1 MAMSLEEH
9 LQSLNL
15 TDNSKTKKSTQTT
28 YRYHINAT
36 EHYTAVQMNDEILEV
51 KGPHAGTK
59 YPSLDKWMESI
70 GVQKDQLEITEE
82 KKSKRKINEKKSSDT
97 TTATA
102 PSATA
107 PSATAT
113 SATAPSATATSATAT
128 SATATSATAT
138 SEATPSEATPSAADA
153 TAATAASA
161 ETKAKKTKVE
171 KLKMDIPT
179 KRSPIISTRWARHVY
194 EMMVE
199 ANVTITDEII
209 HAYNNLVKC
218 LKKYPQLS
226 TSTPPKSERYKVGIE
241 LKLIEHYIDG
251 IFLHFQHTTP
261 YDTRK
266 IISEEIMQ
274 TYLPLYESIKDIV
287 VPFMKNK
294 FQYTNAVRLL
304 EKNKTQMILLHD
316 SAEELIKKHEQTLAS
331 TYRRIEDTR
340 REIKKLE
347 EIVTKHSM

>member
-9 LQSLNL
+9 MQSLNL

-82 KKSKRKINEKKSSDT
+82 KKSKRKMNEKKSSDT
-97 TTATA
+97 TTAT
-102 PSATA
+102 S
-107 PSATAT
+107 
-113 SATAPSATATSATAT
+113 
-128 SATATSATAT
+128 T
-138 SEATPSEATPSAADA
+138 SEATIDA
-153 TAATAASA
+153 TDAAAAVASA
-161 ETKAKKTKVE
+161 ETKAKKAKVE

-179 KRSPIISTRWARHVY
+179 KRSPIMSTRWARHVY

-209 HAYNNLVKC
+209 HAYNKLVKC

-226 TSTPPKSERYKVGIE
+226 TSTPMKSERYKVGIE
-241 LKLIEHYIDG
+241 LKLVEHYIDG
-251 IFLHFQHTTP
+251 IFLHFEHTTP

-287 VPFMKNK
+287 VPFMRNK

-304 EKNKTQMILLHD
+304 EKNKTQMISLHD
-316 SAEELIKKHEQTLAS
+316 YAEELIKKHEQTLTV
-331 TYRRIEDTR
+331 TYRNIEEKR
-340 REIKKLE
+340 REIKRLE

>member
-9 LQSLNL
+9 MQSLNL
-15 TDNSKTKKSTQTT
+15 TITSKTKKSTQTT
-28 YRYHINAT
+28 YRYHVNT
-36 EHYTAVQMNDEILEV
+36 EEHYTAVQLDDEILEV

-59 YPSLDKWMESI
+59 YASLDKWMESI
-70 GVQKDQLEITEE
+70 GVREDQLEITEE
-82 KKSKRKINEKKSSDT
+82 KKSKRKMNEKKSSDT
-97 TTATA
+97 T
-102 PSATA
+102 SAM
-107 PSATAT
+107 AT
-113 SATAPSATATSATAT
+113 SATTTSATD
-128 SATATSATAT
+128 
-138 SEATPSEATPSAADA
+138 AA
-153 TAATAASA
+153 AAVASA
-161 ETKAKKTKVE
+161 ETKAKKAKVE

-179 KRSPIISTRWARHVY
+179 KRSPIMSTRWARHVY

-209 HAYNNLVKC
+209 HAYNKLVKC

-226 TSTPPKSERYKVGIE
+226 TSTPMKSERYKVGIE
-241 LKLIEHYIDG
+241 LKLVEHYIDG
-251 IFLHFQHTTP
+251 IFLHFEHTTP

-287 VPFMKNK
+287 VPFMRNK

-304 EKNKTQMILLHD
+304 ERNKTQMISLHD
-316 SAEELIKKHEQTLAS
+316 YAEELIKKHEQTLAS

>member
-9 LQSLNL
+9 MQSLTL
-15 TDNSKTKKSTQTT
+15 TSNSKTKKSTQTT
-28 YRYHINAT
+28 YRYHINAM
-36 EHYTAVQMNDEILEV
+36 EHYTAVQLNDEILEV
-51 KGPHAGTK
+51 KGPHGGTK

-82 KKSKRKINEKKSSDT
+82 KKSKRKMNEKKSPDT
-97 TTATA
+97 TD
-102 PSATA
+102 
-107 PSATAT
+107 ATAT
-113 SATAPSATATSATAT
+113 SATTTSEAMTSEAMTSAT
-128 SATATSATAT
+128 
-138 SEATPSEATPSAADA
+138 SAADA
-153 TAATAASA
+153 AAAAP
-161 ETKAKKTKVE
+161 TKAKKAKVE
-171 KLKMDIPT
+171 KLKLDIPT
-179 KRSPIISTRWARHVY
+179 KRALITSTRWMRHVY

-199 ANVTITDEII
+199 ANVNITDEII
-209 HAYNNLVKC
+209 HAYNKLVKC

-287 VPFMKNK
+287 VPFMRNK

-304 EKNKTQMILLHD
+304 EKNKTQMISLHD
-316 SAEELIKKHEQTLAS
+316 YAEELIKKHEQTLTL
-331 TYRRIEDTR
+331 TYRHIEDKR
-340 REIKKLE
+340 REIKRLE

>member
-9 LQSLNL
+9 MQLLNL
-15 TDNSKTKKSTQTT
+15 TITSKTKKSTQTT
-28 YRYHINAT
+28 YRYHVNT
-36 EHYTAVQMNDEILEV
+36 EEHYTAVQLDDEILEV

-70 GVQKDQLEITEE
+70 GVQKEQLEITEE
-82 KKSKRKINEKKSSDT
+82 KKSKRKMNEKKSSDT
-97 TTATA
+97 TATA
-102 PSATA
+102 LSEAT
-107 PSATAT
+107 T
-113 SATAPSATATSATAT
+113 SAT
-128 SATATSATAT
+128 
-138 SEATPSEATPSAADA
+138 D
-153 TAATAASA
+153 TAAAVASA

-171 KLKMDIPT
+171 KLKMDVPA
-179 KRSPIISTRWARHVY
+179 KRAPIMSTRWARHVY

-209 HAYNNLVKC
+209 HAYNKLVKC

-226 TSTPPKSERYKVGIE
+226 TSTPMKSERYKVGIE
-241 LKLIEHYIDG
+241 LKLVEHYIDG
-251 IFLHFQHTTP
+251 IFLHFEHTTP

-287 VPFMKNK
+287 VPFMRNK

-304 EKNKTQMILLHD
+304 ERNKTQMISLHD
-316 SAEELIKKHEQTLAS
+316 YAEELIKKHEQTLAS
-331 TYRRIEDTR
+331 TYRNIEDKR
-340 REIKKLE
+340 REIKRLE

>member
-1 MAMSLEEH
+1 MSLEEH
-9 LQSLNL
+9 MQSLTL
-15 TDNSKTKKSTQTT
+15 TSDSKTKKSTQTT

-51 KGPHAGTK
+51 KGPHGGTK

-82 KKSKRKINEKKSSDT
+82 KKSKRKMNEKKSPDT
-97 TTATA
+97 TD
-102 PSATA
+102 
-107 PSATAT
+107 
-113 SATAPSATATSATAT
+113 
-128 SATATSATAT
+128 ATAT
-138 SEATPSEATPSAADA
+138 SEATTSEATTSEATTITTSATDA
-153 TAATAASA
+153 AAAAP
-161 ETKAKKTKVE
+161 TKAKKAKVE
-171 KLKMDIPT
+171 KLKLDIPT
-179 KRSPIISTRWARHVY
+179 KRALITSTRWMRHVY

-199 ANVTITDEII
+199 ANVNITDEII
-209 HAYNNLVKC
+209 HAYNKLVKC

-241 LKLIEHYIDG
+241 LKLNEHYIDG

-287 VPFMKNK
+287 VPFMRNK

-304 EKNKTQMILLHD
+304 EKNKTQMISLHD
-316 SAEELIKKHEQTLAS
+316 YAEELIKKHEQTLTL
-331 TYRRIEDTR
+331 TYRHIEDKR
-340 REIKKLE
+340 REIKRLE

>member
-9 LQSLNL
+9 MQLLNL
-15 TDNSKTKKSTQTT
+15 TITSKTKKSTQTT
-28 YRYHINAT
+28 YRYHVNT
-36 EHYTAVQMNDEILEV
+36 EEHYTAVQLDDEILEV

-70 GVQKDQLEITEE
+70 GVQKEQLEITEE
-82 KKSKRKINEKKSSDT
+82 KKSKRKMNEKKSPDT

-102 PSATA
+102 T
-107 PSATAT
+107 T
-113 SATAPSATATSATAT
+113 
-128 SATATSATAT
+128 
-138 SEATPSEATPSAADA
+138 EAIIDAADA
-153 TAATAASA
+153 AAAVASVASA
-161 ETKAKKTKVE
+161 ETKAKKTKVD
-171 KLKMDIPT
+171 KLKMDVPA
-179 KRSPIISTRWARHVY
+179 KRAPIMSTRWARHVY

-209 HAYNNLVKC
+209 HAYNKLVKC

-226 TSTPPKSERYKVGIE
+226 TSTPMKSERYKVGIE
-241 LKLIEHYIDG
+241 LKLVEHYIDG
-251 IFLHFQHTTP
+251 IFLHFEHTTP

-287 VPFMKNK
+287 VPFMRNK

-304 EKNKTQMILLHD
+304 ERNKTQMISLHD
-316 SAEELIKKHEQTLAS
+316 YAEELIKKHEQTLAS
-331 TYRRIEDTR
+331 TYRNIEDKR
-340 REIKKLE
+340 REIKRLE
-347 EIVTKHSM
+347 EIVTKYSM

>member
-9 LQSLNL
+9 MQSLNL
-15 TDNSKTKKSTQTT
+15 TITSKTNKSTQTT
-28 YRYHINAT
+28 YRYHVNT
-36 EHYTAVQMNDEILEV
+36 EEHYTAVQLDDEILEV

-70 GVQKDQLEITEE
+70 GVQKEQLEITEE
-82 KKSKRKINEKKSSDT
+82 KKSKRKMNEKKSPD

-102 PSATA
+102 LSEAT
-107 PSATAT
+107 T
-113 SATAPSATATSATAT
+113 SATD
-128 SATATSATAT
+128 
-138 SEATPSEATPSAADA
+138 AA
-153 TAATAASA
+153 AAVASA

-171 KLKMDIPT
+171 KLKMDVPA
-179 KRSPIISTRWARHVY
+179 KRAPIMSTRWARHVY

-209 HAYNNLVKC
+209 HAYNKLVKC

-226 TSTPPKSERYKVGIE
+226 TSTPMKSERYKVGIE
-241 LKLIEHYIDG
+241 LKLVEHYIDG
-251 IFLHFQHTTP
+251 IFLHFEHTTP

-287 VPFMKNK
+287 VPFMRNK

-304 EKNKTQMILLHD
+304 ERNKTQMISLHD
-316 SAEELIKKHEQTLAS
+316 YAEELIKKHEQTLAS
-331 TYRRIEDTR
+331 TYRNIEDKR
-340 REIKKLE
+340 REIKRLE
-347 EIVTKHSM
+347 EIVTKYSM

>member
-9 LQSLNL
+9 MQSLNL
-15 TDNSKTKKSTQTT
+15 TITSKTNKSTQTT
-28 YRYHINAT
+28 YRYHVNT
-36 EHYTAVQMNDEILEV
+36 EEHYTAVQLDDEILEV

-70 GVQKDQLEITEE
+70 GVQKEQLEITEE
-82 KKSKRKINEKKSSDT
+82 KKSKRKMNEKKSSDT
-97 TTATA
+97 T
-102 PSATA
+102 
-107 PSATAT
+107 ATAT
-113 SATAPSATATSATAT
+113 TTDTTT
-128 SATATSATAT
+128 TD
-138 SEATPSEATPSAADA
+138 AA
-153 TAATAASA
+153 AAVASA

-171 KLKMDIPT
+171 KLKMDVPA
-179 KRSPIISTRWARHVY
+179 KRAPIMSTRWARHVY

-209 HAYNNLVKC
+209 HAYNKLVKC

-226 TSTPPKSERYKVGIE
+226 TSTPMKSERYKVGIE
-241 LKLIEHYIDG
+241 LKLVEHYIDG
-251 IFLHFQHTTP
+251 IFLHFEHTTP

-287 VPFMKNK
+287 VPFMRNK

-304 EKNKTQMILLHD
+304 ERNKTQMISLHD
-316 SAEELIKKHEQTLAS
+316 YAEELIKKHEQTLAS
-331 TYRRIEDTR
+331 TYRNIEDKR
-340 REIKKLE
+340 REIKRLE
-347 EIVTKHSM
+347 EIVTKYSM

>member
-9 LQSLNL
+9 MQLLNL
-15 TDNSKTKKSTQTT
+15 TITSKINKSTQTT
-28 YRYHINAT
+28 YRYHVNAA
-36 EHYTAVQMNDEILEV
+36 EHYTAVQLDDEILEV

-82 KKSKRKINEKKSSDT
+82 KKSKRKMNEKKSPD

-102 PSATA
+102 TTTDAAAAVAT
-107 PSATAT
+107 
-113 SATAPSATATSATAT
+113 
-128 SATATSATAT
+128 
-138 SEATPSEATPSAADA
+138 
-153 TAATAASA
+153 A

-171 KLKMDIPT
+171 KLKMDIPA
-179 KRSPIISTRWARHVY
+179 KRAPIMSTRWARHVY

-209 HAYNNLVKC
+209 HAYNKLVKC

-226 TSTPPKSERYKVGIE
+226 TSTPMKSERYKVGIE
-241 LKLIEHYIDG
+241 LKLVEHYIDG
-251 IFLHFQHTTP
+251 IFLHFEHTTP

-287 VPFMKNK
+287 VPFMRNK

-304 EKNKTQMILLHD
+304 ERNKTQMISLHD
-316 SAEELIKKHEQTLAS
+316 YAEELIKKHEQTLAS
-331 TYRRIEDTR
+331 TYRNIEDKR

>member
-9 LQSLNL
+9 MQSLNL
-15 TDNSKTKKSTQTT
+15 TITSKTKKSTQTT
-28 YRYHINAT
+28 YRYHVNT
-36 EHYTAVQMNDEILEV
+36 EEHYTAAQLDDEILEV

-70 GVQKDQLEITEE
+70 GVQKEQLEITEE
-82 KKSKRKINEKKSSDT
+82 KKSKRKMNEKKSPDT
-97 TTATA
+97 TDAT
-102 PSATA
+102 T
-107 PSATAT
+107 T
-113 SATAPSATATSATAT
+113 SATT
-128 SATATSATAT
+128 T
-138 SEATPSEATPSAADA
+138 SEVITDAA
-153 TAATAASA
+153 AAVASA

-171 KLKMDIPT
+171 KLKMDIPA
-179 KRSPIISTRWARHVY
+179 KRAPIMSTRWARHVY

-209 HAYNNLVKC
+209 HAYNKLVKC

-226 TSTPPKSERYKVGIE
+226 TSTPMKSERYKVGIE
-241 LKLIEHYIDG
+241 LKLVQHHIDG
-251 IFLHFQHTTP
+251 IFLHFEHTTP

-287 VPFMKNK
+287 VPFMRNK

-304 EKNKTQMILLHD
+304 EKNKTQMISLHD
-316 SAEELIKKHEQTLAS
+316 YAEELIKKHEQTLAS
-331 TYRRIEDTR
+331 TYRNIEDKR

-347 EIVTKHSM
+347 EIVMKHSM

>member
-9 LQSLNL
+9 MQLLNL
-15 TDNSKTKKSTQTT
+15 TITSKTNKSTQTT
-28 YRYHINAT
+28 YRYHVNAA
-36 EHYTAVQMNDEILEV
+36 EHYTAVQLDDEILEV

-70 GVQKDQLEITEE
+70 GVQKEQLEITEE
-82 KKSKRKINEKKSSDT
+82 KKSKRKMNEKKSPD

-102 PSATA
+102 TTTDAAAAVAT
-107 PSATAT
+107 
-113 SATAPSATATSATAT
+113 
-128 SATATSATAT
+128 
-138 SEATPSEATPSAADA
+138 
-153 TAATAASA
+153 A

-171 KLKMDIPT
+171 KLKMDIPA
-179 KRSPIISTRWARHVY
+179 KRAPIMSTRWARHVY

-209 HAYNNLVKC
+209 HAYNKLVKC

-287 VPFMKNK
+287 VPFMRNK

-304 EKNKTQMILLHD
+304 EKNKTQMISLHD
-316 SAEELIKKHEQTLAS
+316 YAEELIKKHEQTLTL
-331 TYRRIEDTR
+331 TYRHIEDKR
-340 REIKKLE
+340 REIKILE
-347 EIVTKHSM
+347 EIVMKHSM

>member
-9 LQSLNL
+9 LQSLTL
-15 TDNSKTKKSTQTT
+15 TSDSKTKKSTQTT
-28 YRYHINAT
+28 YRYHVNT
-36 EHYTAVQMNDEILEV
+36 EEHYTAVQLDDEILEV
-51 KGPHAGTK
+51 KGPHTGTK
-59 YPSLDKWMESI
+59 YASLDKWMESI
-70 GVQKDQLEITEE
+70 GVREDQLEITEE
-82 KKSKRKINEKKSSDT
+82 KKSKRKMNEKKSA
-97 TTATA
+97 ATN
-102 PSATA
+102 
-107 PSATAT
+107 
-113 SATAPSATATSATAT
+113 
-128 SATATSATAT
+128 
-138 SEATPSEATPSAADA
+138 EATVTDAA
-153 TAATAASA
+153 AAAP
-161 ETKAKKTKVE
+161 TKAKKAKVE

-179 KRSPIISTRWARHVY
+179 KRSPIMSTRWARHVY

-218 LKKYPQLS
+218 LKKYKQLS
-226 TSTPPKSERYKVGIE
+226 TSTPMKSERYKVGIE
-241 LKLIEHYIDG
+241 LKLVEHYIDG
-251 IFLHFQHTTP
+251 IFLHFEHTTP

-287 VPFMKNK
+287 VPFMRNK

-304 EKNKTQMILLHD
+304 EKNKTQMISLHD
-316 SAEELIKKHEQTLAS
+316 YAEELIKKHEQTLAS
-331 TYRRIEDTR
+331 TYRNIEDKR

>member
-1 MAMSLEEH
+1 MSLEEH
-9 LQSLNL
+9 MQSLTL
-15 TDNSKTKKSTQTT
+15 TSDSKTKKSTQTT

-82 KKSKRKINEKKSSDT
+82 KKSKRKMNEKKSPDT

-102 PSATA
+102 T
-107 PSATAT
+107 T
-113 SATAPSATATSATAT
+113 
-128 SATATSATAT
+128 T
-138 SEATPSEATPSAADA
+138 SEATETIETSATDAA
-153 TAATAASA
+153 AAAP
-161 ETKAKKTKVE
+161 TKAKKAKIE

-179 KRSPIISTRWARHVY
+179 KRALITSTRWARHVY

-209 HAYNNLVKC
+209 HAYNKLVKC

-226 TSTPPKSERYKVGIE
+226 TSTPMKSERYKVGIE
-241 LKLIEHYIDG
+241 LKLVEHYIDG
-251 IFLHFQHTTP
+251 IFLHFEHTTP

-287 VPFMKNK
+287 VPFMRNK

-304 EKNKTQMILLHD
+304 EKNKTQMISLHD
-316 SAEELIKKHEQTLAS
+316 YAEELIKKHEQTLTL
-331 TYRRIEDTR
+331 TYRHIEDKR

-347 EIVTKHSM
+347 EIVMKHSM

>member
-9 LQSLNL
+9 MQLLNL
-15 TDNSKTKKSTQTT
+15 TITSKTKKSTQTT
-28 YRYHINAT
+28 YRYHVNAA
-36 EHYTAVQMNDEILEV
+36 EHYTAVQLDDEILEV

-70 GVQKDQLEITEE
+70 GVQKEQLEITEE
-82 KKSKRKINEKKSSDT
+82 KKSKRKMNEKKSPDT
-97 TTATA
+97 TDAT
-102 PSATA
+102 T
-107 PSATAT
+107 
-113 SATAPSATATSATAT
+113 
-128 SATATSATAT
+128 T
-138 SEATPSEATPSAADA
+138 SEATIDA
-153 TAATAASA
+153 TDAAAAVASA

-171 KLKMDIPT
+171 KLKMDVPA
-179 KRSPIISTRWARHVY
+179 KRAPIMSTRWARHVY

-209 HAYNNLVKC
+209 HAYNKLVKC

-226 TSTPPKSERYKVGIE
+226 TSTPMKSERYKVGIE
-241 LKLIEHYIDG
+241 LKLVEHYIDG
-251 IFLHFQHTTP
+251 IFLHFEHTTP

-274 TYLPLYESIKDIV
+274 TYLPLYELIKDIV
-287 VPFMKNK
+287 VPFMRNK

-304 EKNKTQMILLHD
+304 ERNKTQMISLHD
-316 SAEELIKKHEQTLAS
+316 YAEELIKKHEQTLAS
-331 TYRRIEDTR
+331 TYRNIEDKR

-347 EIVTKHSM
+347 EIVTKYSM

>member
-9 LQSLNL
+9 MQSLNL
-15 TDNSKTKKSTQTT
+15 TNSKTKKSTQTT
-28 YRYHINAT
+28 YRYHINTT
-36 EHYTAVQMNDEILEV
+36 EHYTAIQVDDEILEV
-51 KGPHAGTK
+51 KGPHAGNK

-82 KKSKRKINEKKSSDT
+82 KKSKRKMNEKKSPDT
-97 TTATA
+97 TD
-102 PSATA
+102 
-107 PSATAT
+107 
-113 SATAPSATATSATAT
+113 ATATSATAT
-128 SATATSATAT
+128 SAATTSATAT
-138 SEATPSEATPSAADA
+138 SETAETTATSEATTSVVDAA
-153 TAATAASA
+153 AAAP
-161 ETKAKKTKVE
+161 TKAKKAKVE
-171 KLKMDIPT
+171 KLKLDIPT
-179 KRSPIISTRWARHVY
+179 KRALITSTRWMRHVY

-199 ANVTITDEII
+199 ANVNITDEII
-209 HAYNNLVKC
+209 HAYNKLVKC

-287 VPFMKNK
+287 VPFMRNK

-304 EKNKTQMILLHD
+304 EKNKTQMISLHD
-316 SAEELIKKHEQTLAS
+316 YAEELIKKHEQTLAS
-331 TYRRIEDTR
+331 TYRNIEDKR

-347 EIVTKHSM
+347 EIVMKHSM

>member
-9 LQSLNL
+9 MQLLNL
-15 TDNSKTKKSTQTT
+15 TITSKTKKSTQTT
-28 YRYHINAT
+28 YRYHVNT
-36 EHYTAVQMNDEILEV
+36 EEHYTAVQLDDEILEV

-70 GVQKDQLEITEE
+70 GVQKEQLEITEE
-82 KKSKRKINEKKSSDT
+82 KKSKRKMNEKKSSDT
-97 TTATA
+97 T
-102 PSATA
+102 
-107 PSATAT
+107 ATAT
-113 SATAPSATATSATAT
+113 TTDTTT
-128 SATATSATAT
+128 TD
-138 SEATPSEATPSAADA
+138 AA
-153 TAATAASA
+153 AAVASA

-171 KLKMDIPT
+171 KLKMDVPA
-179 KRSPIISTRWARHVY
+179 KRAPIMSTRWARHVY

-209 HAYNNLVKC
+209 HAYNKLVKC

-226 TSTPPKSERYKVGIE
+226 TSTPMKSERYKVGIE
-241 LKLIEHYIDG
+241 LKLVEHYIDG
-251 IFLHFQHTTP
+251 IFLHFEHTTP

-287 VPFMKNK
+287 VPFMRNK

-304 EKNKTQMILLHD
+304 ERNKTQMISLHD
-316 SAEELIKKHEQTLAS
+316 YAEELIKKHEQTLAS
-331 TYRRIEDTR
+331 TYRNIEDKR

-347 EIVTKHSM
+347 EIVTKYSM

>member
-9 LQSLNL
+9 MQLLNL
-15 TDNSKTKKSTQTT
+15 TITSKTKKSTQTT

-36 EHYTAVQMNDEILEV
+36 EHYTAVQLDDEILEV

-70 GVQKDQLEITEE
+70 GVQKEQLEITEE
-82 KKSKRKINEKKSSDT
+82 KKSTRKMNEKKSFDT
-97 TTATA
+97 T
-102 PSATA
+102 
-107 PSATAT
+107 
-113 SATAPSATATSATAT
+113 
-128 SATATSATAT
+128 ATAT
-138 SEATPSEATPSAADA
+138 SETTTTDAA
-153 TAATAASA
+153 AAVASA

-171 KLKMDIPT
+171 KLKMDVPA
-179 KRSPIISTRWARHVY
+179 KRAPIMSTRWARHVY

-209 HAYNNLVKC
+209 HAYNKLVKC

-226 TSTPPKSERYKVGIE
+226 TSTPMKSERYKVGIE
-241 LKLIEHYIDG
+241 LKLVEHYIDG
-251 IFLHFQHTTP
+251 IFLHFEHTTP

-287 VPFMKNK
+287 VPFMRNK

-304 EKNKTQMILLHD
+304 ERNKTQMISLHD
-316 SAEELIKKHEQTLAS
+316 YAEELIKKHEQTLAS
-331 TYRRIEDTR
+331 TYRNIEDKR
-340 REIKKLE
+340 REIKRLE
-347 EIVTKHSM
+347 EIVTKYSM

>member
-9 LQSLNL
+9 MQLLNL
-15 TDNSKTKKSTQTT
+15 TITSKTKKSTQTT
-28 YRYHINAT
+28 YRYHVNT
-36 EHYTAVQMNDEILEV
+36 EEHYTAVQLDDEILEV

-70 GVQKDQLEITEE
+70 GVQKEQLEITEE
-82 KKSKRKINEKKSSDT
+82 NKSKRKMNEKKSSDT
-97 TTATA
+97 TATA
-102 PSATA
+102 LSEAT
-107 PSATAT
+107 T
-113 SATAPSATATSATAT
+113 SAT
-128 SATATSATAT
+128 
-138 SEATPSEATPSAADA
+138 D
-153 TAATAASA
+153 TAAAVASA

-171 KLKMDIPT
+171 KLKMDVPA
-179 KRSPIISTRWARHVY
+179 KRAPIMSTRWARHVY

-209 HAYNNLVKC
+209 HAYNKLVKC

-226 TSTPPKSERYKVGIE
+226 TSTPMKSERYKVGIE
-241 LKLIEHYIDG
+241 LKLVEHYIDG
-251 IFLHFQHTTP
+251 IFLHFEHTTP

-287 VPFMKNK
+287 VPFMRNK

-304 EKNKTQMILLHD
+304 ERNKTQMISLHD
-316 SAEELIKKHEQTLAS
+316 YAEELIKKHEQTLAS
-331 TYRRIEDTR
+331 TYRNIEDKR

-347 EIVTKHSM
+347 EIVTKYSM

>member
-1 MAMSLEEH
+1 MSLEEH
-9 LQSLNL
+9 MQSLTL
-15 TDNSKTKKSTQTT
+15 TSDSKTKKSTQTT

-51 KGPHAGTK
+51 KGPHGGTK

-82 KKSKRKINEKKSSDT
+82 KKSKRKMNEKKSPDT
-97 TTATA
+97 TD
-102 PSATA
+102 
-107 PSATAT
+107 
-113 SATAPSATATSATAT
+113 
-128 SATATSATAT
+128 ATATSATAT
-138 SEATPSEATPSAADA
+138 SEAMTSEAMTSEAMTSEATTITTSATDA
-153 TAATAASA
+153 AAAAP
-161 ETKAKKTKVE
+161 TKAKKAKVE
-171 KLKMDIPT
+171 KLKLDIPT
-179 KRSPIISTRWARHVY
+179 KRALITSTRWMRHVY

-199 ANVTITDEII
+199 ANVNITDEII
-209 HAYNNLVKC
+209 HAYNKLVKC

-287 VPFMKNK
+287 VPFMRNK

-304 EKNKTQMILLHD
+304 EKNKTQMISLHD
-316 SAEELIKKHEQTLAS
+316 YAEELIKKHEQTLTL
-331 TYRRIEDTR
+331 TYRHIEDKR
-340 REIKKLE
+340 REIKILE
-347 EIVTKHSM
+347 EIVMKHSM

>member
-9 LQSLNL
+9 MQSLNL
-15 TDNSKTKKSTQTT
+15 TITSKTNKSTQTT
-28 YRYHINAT
+28 YRYHVNT
-36 EHYTAVQMNDEILEV
+36 EEHYTAVQLDDEILEV

-70 GVQKDQLEITEE
+70 GVQKEQLEITEE
-82 KKSKRKINEKKSSDT
+82 KKSKRKMNEKKSSD

-107 PSATAT
+107 
-113 SATAPSATATSATAT
+113 
-128 SATATSATAT
+128 T
-138 SEATPSEATPSAADA
+138 SEATTSATDAA
-153 TAATAASA
+153 AAVASA

-171 KLKMDIPT
+171 KLKMDVPA
-179 KRSPIISTRWARHVY
+179 KRAPIMSTRWARHVY

-209 HAYNNLVKC
+209 HAYNKLVKC

-226 TSTPPKSERYKVGIE
+226 TSTPMKSERYKVGIE
-241 LKLIEHYIDG
+241 LKLVEHYIDG
-251 IFLHFQHTTP
+251 IFLHFEHTTP

-287 VPFMKNK
+287 VPFMRNK

-304 EKNKTQMILLHD
+304 EKNKTQMISLHD
-316 SAEELIKKHEQTLAS
+316 YAEELIKKHEQTLAS
-331 TYRRIEDTR
+331 TYRNIEDKR
-340 REIKKLE
+340 REIKRLE

>member
-9 LQSLNL
+9 MQLLNL
-15 TDNSKTKKSTQTT
+15 TITSKTKKSTQTT
-28 YRYHINAT
+28 YRYHVNT
-36 EHYTAVQMNDEILEV
+36 EEHYTAVQLDDEILEV

-70 GVQKDQLEITEE
+70 GVQKEQLEITEE
-82 KKSKRKINEKKSSDT
+82 KKSKRKMNEKKSSDT
-97 TTATA
+97 T
-102 PSATA
+102 
-107 PSATAT
+107 ATAT
-113 SATAPSATATSATAT
+113 TTDTTT
-128 SATATSATAT
+128 TD
-138 SEATPSEATPSAADA
+138 AA
-153 TAATAASA
+153 AAVASA

-171 KLKMDIPT
+171 KLKMDVPA
-179 KRSPIISTRWARHVY
+179 KRAPIMSTRWARHVY

-209 HAYNNLVKC
+209 HAYNKLVKC

-226 TSTPPKSERYKVGIE
+226 TSTPMKSERYKVGIE
-241 LKLIEHYIDG
+241 LKLVEHYIDG
-251 IFLHFQHTTP
+251 IFLHFEHTTP

-287 VPFMKNK
+287 VPFMRNK

-304 EKNKTQMILLHD
+304 ERNKTQMISLHD
-316 SAEELIKKHEQTLAS
+316 YAEELIKKHEQTLAS
-331 TYRRIEDTR
+331 TYRNIEDKR
-340 REIKKLE
+340 REIKRLE
-347 EIVTKHSM
+347 EIVTKYSM

>member
-9 LQSLNL
+9 MQSLNL
-15 TDNSKTKKSTQTT
+15 TITSKTNKSTQTT
-28 YRYHINAT
+28 YRYHVNT
-36 EHYTAVQMNDEILEV
+36 EEHYTAVQLDDEILEV

-70 GVQKDQLEITEE
+70 GVQKEQLEITEE
-82 KKSKRKINEKKSSDT
+82 KKSKRKMNEKKSSDT
-97 TTATA
+97 TATA
-102 PSATA
+102 LSEAT
-107 PSATAT
+107 T
-113 SATAPSATATSATAT
+113 SAT
-128 SATATSATAT
+128 
-138 SEATPSEATPSAADA
+138 D
-153 TAATAASA
+153 TAAAVASA

-171 KLKMDIPT
+171 KLKMDVPA
-179 KRSPIISTRWARHVY
+179 KRAPIMSTRWARHVY

-209 HAYNNLVKC
+209 HAYNKLVKC

-226 TSTPPKSERYKVGIE
+226 TSTPMKSERYKVGIE
-241 LKLIEHYIDG
+241 LKLVEHYIDG
-251 IFLHFQHTTP
+251 IFLHFEHTTP

-287 VPFMKNK
+287 VPFMRNK

-304 EKNKTQMILLHD
+304 ERNKTQMISLHD
-316 SAEELIKKHEQTLAS
+316 YAEELIKKHEQTLAS
-331 TYRRIEDTR
+331 TYRNIEDKR

-347 EIVTKHSM
+347 EIVTKYSM

>member
-1 MAMSLEEH
+1 MSLEEH
-9 LQSLNL
+9 MQSLNL
-15 TDNSKTKKSTQTT
+15 TITSKTKKSTQTT
-28 YRYHINAT
+28 YRYHVNT
-36 EHYTAVQMNDEILEV
+36 EEHYTAVQLDDEILEV

-82 KKSKRKINEKKSSDT
+82 KKSKRKINEKKSPDT
-97 TTATA
+97 T
-102 PSATA
+102 SAM
-107 PSATAT
+107 AT
-113 SATAPSATATSATAT
+113 SATTI
-128 SATATSATAT
+128 
-138 SEATPSEATPSAADA
+138 DA
-153 TAATAASA
+153 TDAAAAVASA
-161 ETKAKKTKVE
+161 ETKAKKAKVE

-179 KRSPIISTRWARHVY
+179 KRSPIMSTRWARHVY

-209 HAYNNLVKC
+209 HAYNKLVKC

-251 IFLHFQHTTP
+251 IFLHFEHTTP

-287 VPFMKNK
+287 VPFMRNK

-304 EKNKTQMILLHD
+304 EKNKTQMISLHD
-316 SAEELIKKHEQTLAS
+316 YAEELIKKHEQTLTL
-331 TYRRIEDTR
+331 TYRHIEDKR
-340 REIKKLE
+340 REIKRLE

>member
-9 LQSLNL
+9 MQLLNL
-15 TDNSKTKKSTQTT
+15 TITSKTNKSTQTM
-28 YRYHINAT
+28 YRYHVNAA
-36 EHYTAVQMNDEILEV
+36 EHYTAVQLDDEILEV

-70 GVQKDQLEITEE
+70 GVQKEQLEITEE
-82 KKSKRKINEKKSSDT
+82 KKSKRKMNEKKSPDT

-102 PSATA
+102 TTTDAAAAVAT
-107 PSATAT
+107 
-113 SATAPSATATSATAT
+113 
-128 SATATSATAT
+128 
-138 SEATPSEATPSAADA
+138 
-153 TAATAASA
+153 A

-171 KLKMDIPT
+171 KLKMDIPA
-179 KRSPIISTRWARHVY
+179 KRAPIMSTRWARHVY

-209 HAYNNLVKC
+209 HAYNKLVKC

-226 TSTPPKSERYKVGIE
+226 TSTPMKSERYKVGIE
-241 LKLIEHYIDG
+241 LKLVEHYIDG
-251 IFLHFQHTTP
+251 IFLHFEHTTP

-274 TYLPLYESIKDIV
+274 TYLPLYELIKDIV
-287 VPFMKNK
+287 VPFMRNK

-304 EKNKTQMILLHD
+304 ERNKTQMISLHD
-316 SAEELIKKHEQTLAS
+316 YAEELIKKHEQTLAS
-331 TYRRIEDTR
+331 TYRNIEDKR
-340 REIKKLE
+340 REIKRLE
-347 EIVTKHSM
+347 EIVTKYSM